1 MGHISGRMLLRL
13 KCLKIQQKGSKLFL
27 IKGKLDKRVRNHIVD
42 GVAIPFVNGILENHR
57 DRVPKEKAH
66 RDHTET
72 CTWITPPWVRTSL
85 GLPCL
90 VYSSRLHKATTH
102 SPAMSLGSSIFLCKG
117 SDTSLRPAAEPTTP
131 QKRSRTNSAFVR

>member
-1 MGHISGRMLLRL
+1 MGRISGRMLLRL
-13 KCLKIQQKGSKLFL
+13 KCLKIQQKGNKFFL

-42 GVAIPFVNGILENHR
+42 GVAIPFINGILENHR

-72 CTWITPPWVRTSL
+72 CTWITPPCVRTSR

-90 VYSSRLHKATTH
+90 VYSSCLHKAATY
-102 SPAMSLGSSIFLCKG
+102 SPVVNLSSSIFPCKG
-117 SDTSLRPAAEPTTP
+117 SDTSLSPAAEPITP
-131 QKRSRTNSAFVR
+131 QKRSWTNSAFVR